1 MDIIF
6 IDPPFKRFTG
16 FYNPF
21 YPMLKK
27 HKDALK

>member
-1 MDIIF
+1 MNIIF

-27 HKDALK
+27 RKVN